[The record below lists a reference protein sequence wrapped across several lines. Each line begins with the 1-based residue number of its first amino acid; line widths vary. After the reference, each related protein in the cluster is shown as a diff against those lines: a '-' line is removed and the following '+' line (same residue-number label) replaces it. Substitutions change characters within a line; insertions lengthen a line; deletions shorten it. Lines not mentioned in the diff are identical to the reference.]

1 MRDAQNR
8 KAKHCRQNTTRDG
21 SQRSPQKAQSVPFVT
36 ENEENSARIV
46 DWLPLA

>member
-21 SQRSPQKAQSVPFVT
+21 SQRSPQAQSVPFVT